1 MSSDKIFG
9 KYSLGYITGCAL
21 FILLILFIF
30 PGCTCDKIIVKLFP
44 ARSNYLAHNEP
55 TWDKKYFPN
64 KPTKKPT
71 NEDKMQNNLQRTFG
85 LWYTPKINNQNDVS
99 WLISGR
105 NFCDQRSLQEFI
117 FAMVGKFCEIF
128 FRS

>member
-9 KYSLGYITGCAL
+9 KYSMGYITGCAL
-21 FILLILFIF
+21 FILLITLIF
-30 PGCTCDKIIVKLFP
+30 PGCKIFVKLFP

-55 TWDKKYFPN
+55 TWDRKYLPN

-71 NEDKMQNNLQRTFG
+71 KEDKMQNYMQRTFG
-85 LWYTPKINNQNDVS
+85 LWYTPKTNNQNVS